1 MKLVSIGG
9 TVVYSTCSLNPIQN
23 DGVVQVALK
32 RAWQENNCVMVVKY
46 VVRIF
51 LYINNI
57 ITYILYY
64 LHKLLTYCII
74 LVEI

>member
-9 TVVYSTCSLNPIQN
+9 TVVYSTCSLSPIQN